1 MAQRTGHI
9 EQLTE
14 AYGIDASFIAVAHD
28 LLTVFYACL
37 HSTEILNISPPQSRN
52 IQSTEI
58 TMDID
63 DVARLQSLFGDSL
76 PLVQTYEDHETLSR
90 MPGPLRLALCLCSG

>member
-63 DVARLQSLFGDSL
+63 DVGSVAATSQAPPPPHF
-76 PLVQTYEDHETLSR
+76 
-90 MPGPLRLALCLCSG
+90 ASGMAFCACGANFAA